1 MKDLTSYLIMGL
13 FVAFVVTTTVVAIE
27 KIKHNGG
34 HVETIFNT
42 PIKEIIKIQ

>member
-1 MKDLTSYLIMGL
+1 MKDLTSYLIVGL
-13 FVAFVVTTTVVAIE
+13 FVAFVISTTVVVIE
-27 KIKHNGG
+27 KIKQNGG